1 VQVVDY
7 REIQFAKT
15 GALLGALGLEG
26 LEKGDEALAEMRSK
40 GLTQR

>member
-1 VQVVDY
+1 MQVVDY

-15 GALLGALGLEG
+15 GGVLGALGLEG
-26 LEKGDEALAEMRSK
+26 LEKADEALAEMRSK

>member
-1 VQVVDY
+1 MQVVDY
-7 REIQFAKT
+7 REIQFAKI
-15 GALLGALGLEG
+15 GGVLGALGLEG